1 MSDRVQ
7 RTASLVAGSGV
18 VLLLGWLTFGQL
30 ERGNIRLEGSASAT
44 DDAGV
49 AAPDAGST
57 ATAVPS
63 AATSPATSAEPTLP
77 TLRSLGDAG
86 LAGDLALGALTIDA
100 GATGMPQ
107 GAPKAV
113 RLGIVLVQF
122 VGAEGAGAGARSK
135 KDALEHAKKLSE
147 TAHRDFKQAVKDGD
161 PGSSEDLGR
170 FPRGV
175 LDPQTE
181 VTVFSLASGDV
192 SDVLE
197 TPRGYWI
204 VKRID

>member
-30 ERGNIRLEGSASAT
+30 ERGNIRLEGSANAT
-44 DDAGV
+44 DDAGSAV
-49 AAPDAGST
+49 VDAGSS

-63 AATSPATSAEPTLP
+63 AAASVEPTLP
-77 TLRSLGDAG
+77 ALGALGDGG
-86 LAGDLALGALTIDA
+86 LGGDLALGALTIDA
-100 GATGMPQ
+100 GAAGMPQ

-122 VGAEGAGAGARSK
+122 VGAEGAGSGARSK